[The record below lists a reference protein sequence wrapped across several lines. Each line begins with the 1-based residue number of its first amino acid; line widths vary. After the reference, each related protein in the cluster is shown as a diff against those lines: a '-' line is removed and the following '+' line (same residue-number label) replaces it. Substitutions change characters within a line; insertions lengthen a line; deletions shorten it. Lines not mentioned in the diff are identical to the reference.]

1 MTATSIV
8 FLHYIVLILLSLLAL
23 AGYRTYLGMSGYNKK
38 LKFAA
43 DGSDVPAFGFR
54 LTRVHANAVECFPF
68 IGGLLLYAMATG
80 STDITDGLAY
90 VLFGARLAQS
100 LILLISTS
108 PLAIQLRF
116 ATFLVQFAICA
127 YWTWLFMQPLM

>member
-1 MTATSIV
+1 MTPTHIV
-8 FLHYIVLILLSLLAL
+8 FLHYIVLILISLLAL
-23 AGYRTYLGMSGYNKK
+23 AVYRTYLGLSGHNKN

-43 DGSDVPAFGFR
+43 DGSDVPAFGYR

-68 IGGLLLYAMATG
+68 IGGLLIYAIATG
-80 STDITDGLAY
+80 STDITNGLAY
-90 VLFGARLAQS
+90 ILFAARLIQS

-116 ATFLVQFAICA
+116 ASFLVQFAICS
-127 YWTWLFMQPLM
+127 YWAVMFMLPLI

>member
-1 MTATSIV
+1 
-8 FLHYIVLILLSLLAL
+8 
-23 AGYRTYLGMSGYNKK
+23 
-38 LKFAA
+38 
-43 DGSDVPAFGFR
+43 
-54 LTRVHANAVECFPF
+54 
-68 IGGLLLYAMATG
+68 AMATG
-80 STDITDGLAY
+80 SSDITDGLAY
-90 VLFGARLAQS
+90 VLLGARLAQS